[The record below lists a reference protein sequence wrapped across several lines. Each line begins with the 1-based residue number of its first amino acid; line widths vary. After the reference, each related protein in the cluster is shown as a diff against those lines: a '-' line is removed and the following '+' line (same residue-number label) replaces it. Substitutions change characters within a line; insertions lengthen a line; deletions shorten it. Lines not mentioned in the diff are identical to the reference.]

1 MMDVNVIYVEVD
13 YSMYYSDRVDRRDVC
28 IIFRSEAS
36 MYYSDVI

>member
-28 IIFRSEAS
+28 VIFPSDAS